1 MSFRYAEPEKVVALL
16 KGGKLVGW
24 RRDALELNLELISTR
39 LSAWYPGLR
48 RKWTE
53 APDDDDLKGLVTA
66 MVIGAGVKLAKNPE
80 GMSSETMG
88 PYAYSKFDSEDPSKG
103 LFEKMDVEA
112 LERLLAAD
120 NNRAVLSFK
129 PTGRPGPFRPSYF
142 GGGFDF

>member
-1 MSFRYAEPEKVVALL
+1 MSFRYAEPEKVVLLL

-48 RKWTE
+48 QRWTE
-53 APDDDDLKGLVTA
+53 APEYDDLKGLVTA
-66 MVIGAGVKLAKNPE
+66 MVISAGVKLAKNPE

-103 LFEKMDVEA
+103 LFEKRDVEA
-112 LERLLAAD
+112 LEKLLAAE
-120 NNRAVLSFK
+120 NNRAVHSFK
-129 PTGRPGPFRPSYF
+129 PSGRVGPFRPSY
-142 GGGFDF
+142 GGGFYL

>member
-1 MSFRYAEPEKVVALL
+1 MGFRYAEPEKVVLLL

-48 RKWTE
+48 QRWTE
-53 APDDDDLKGLVTA
+53 APEYDDLKGLVTA
-66 MVIGAGVKLAKNPE
+66 MVISAGVKLAKNPE

-103 LFEKMDVEA
+103 LFEKRDVEA
-112 LERLLAAD
+112 LEKLLAAE
-120 NNRAVLSFK
+120 NNRAVHSFK
-129 PTGRPGPFRPSYF
+129 PSGRVGPFRPSY
-142 GGGFDF
+142 GGGFYL